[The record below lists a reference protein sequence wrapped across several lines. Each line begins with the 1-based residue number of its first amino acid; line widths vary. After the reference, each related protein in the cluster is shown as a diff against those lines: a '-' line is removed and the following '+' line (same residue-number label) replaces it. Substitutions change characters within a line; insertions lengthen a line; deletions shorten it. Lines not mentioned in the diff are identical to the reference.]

1 MSLRYVT
8 SGKLP
13 RLPRFVSSYRQLK
26 TKLLPILTWVLSLF
40 LMAAPASAVYTPT
53 SPAELLAAVKP
64 ATPVVSPFSNPNQG
78 SPATPTTPNSDSATV
93 VNAPTSTQ
101 AQTDTVSPKVPEIV
115 IEITAAEY
123 IPPVIPATPVRTQG
137 SGKFPFGQCTY
148 YVATRRD
155 VNWSGNAAEWYGN
168 AQSSGHAVGQ
178 IPQPGS
184 IMVTWESPLGHVAYV
199 ESVNPDGSFVVS
211 EMNNR
216 GLGGLGV
223 VDTRT
228 VTPGSVPLIGFIY

>member
-13 RLPRFVSSYRQLK
+13 RLPRYVCSYRQLK

-40 LMAAPASAVYTPT
+40 LLAAPASAVYTPA

-64 ATPVVSPFSNPNQG
+64 VTPVATPF
-78 SPATPTTPNSDSATV
+78 SDSNQSQTTNNSASTTDSTAAASAS
-93 VNAPTSTQ
+93 APTHLT
-101 AQTDTVSPKVPEIV
+101 ADAVSQKTPEIV

-123 IPPVIPATPVRTQG
+123 IPPAAPITEQSP
-137 SGKFPFGQCTY
+137 GKFPYGQCTY
-148 YVATRRD
+148 YVATRRN
-155 VNWSGNAAEWYGN
+155 VTWSGNAGQWYQN
-168 AQSSGHAVGQ
+168 AQAAGRSVGQTPAVGA
-178 IPQPGS
+178 

-199 ESVNPDGSFVVS
+199 ESVGADGSFVIS

-216 GLGGLGV
+216 GSAGWGK

-228 VTPGSVPLIGFIY
+228 VIPGSVPLIGFIY